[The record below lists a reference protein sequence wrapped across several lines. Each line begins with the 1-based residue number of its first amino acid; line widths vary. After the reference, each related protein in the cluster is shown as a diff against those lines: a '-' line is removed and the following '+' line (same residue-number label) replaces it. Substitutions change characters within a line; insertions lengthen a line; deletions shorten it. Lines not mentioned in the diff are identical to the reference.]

1 MDGGEVDLVQFVAAE
16 GNPTEALEAAE
27 ESFDFVAPAI
37 TGAVV
42 GPGLAPVGLGRDD
55 GLIAELGGQSPGGV
69 VFVGA
74 VHDQGRRAADRSES
88 LQQLASAGRVVA
100 LTS

>member
-16 GNPTEALEAAE
+16 GDATEALEAAAE
-27 ESFDFVAPAI
+27 AFDFVAPAI
-37 TGAVV
+37 AGAVV
-42 GPGLAPVGLGRDD
+42 GPRPAAVGLGRDD
-55 GLIAELGGQSPGGV
+55 GMVTELGGQSPGSV

-74 VHDQGRRAADRSES
+74 VHDQGRRAAERSES

-100 LTS
+100 LTR

>member
-1 MDGGEVDLVQFVAAE
+1 MDGGEVDLVQFVTAE
-16 GNPTEALEAAE
+16 GNATEALESTAEAFDLVAA
-27 ESFDFVAPAI
+27 AI
-37 TGAVV
+37 AGAVV
-42 GPGLAPVGLGRDD
+42 GPGPATVGLGRDD
-55 GLIAELGGQSPGGV
+55 GMVTELGGQSPGGV

-100 LTS
+100 LTG